1 MSDFRLKVQAE
12 LDATKLEGQINELKN
27 KEIPLKFKA
36 TGLDGLDSKS
46 LKYIDKLKSKDV
58 NVNFNV
64 TGIDSL
70 DRAVDNLKSI
80 SGTKGKKIN
89 IEIGGSKSIEKD
101 ISNYKLL
108 KDLANELSKKKI
120 SLAGL
125 DVSKDGNKIA
135 ELKKQITSL
144 ETEYNKMFQSSKDK
158 LSENQIASLT
168 QVFSKIKNGVS
179 ETKAKMLDMAD
190 APKKVAKAVNQLD
203 VSTFINRIGKTI
215 ETNTKLTDEWIQKLQ
230 ELQLKAAKVTNV
242 DEFSG
247 VKKQY
252 SNFMSE
258 IGKEGLLGLSFADK
272 FKKSFGQIFQF
283 SGIYAGIQNVI
294 FEIPRQIVASVKE
307 IDSAMTNLY
316 KVTDETEARYAEFQK
331 TAANTS
337 KSIGR
342 SMSSYITQVSEW
354 SKLGYTMNQAE
365 TLAKNSSIYANVGEV
380 EDTRAVSDMVTAM
393 KAFNIE
399 ASNSISVVDSLN
411 KLGNNYAVSSADL
424 GEGLSNS
431 ASALAS
437 AGNDINQSL
446 AMITGMT
453 EITQLAGE
461 SGNAL
466 KILSMRLRGYD
477 EETESYTNDVE
488 ELSGK
493 IADLTKTAKT
503 PGGIS
508 LFTDETKTTYKST
521 YQLLKDISDVYDN
534 LTDKNRARLLE
545 VIAGKSRGNQV
556 AALLQAFKSGQVEKA
571 YNDSLNSEGSAQQ
584 EQDRWA
590 KSIEAKIAKFKASFE
605 ALSTNT
611 LDSDIFKFA
620 VDSGTAF
627 VDVLNKI
634 VSVGNGIPTLFAS
647 IAGIK
652 IFKNL
657 D

>member
-12 LDATKLEGQINELKN
+12 LDATKLEGQINELKS

-36 TGLDGLDSKS
+36 EGLEGLDSKS

-168 QVFSKIKNGVS
+168 QAFSKMKNSVS

-215 ETNTKLTDEWIQKLQ
+215 ETNTKLTDEWVQKLQ

-258 IGKEGLLGLSFADK
+258 IGKEGLLG
-272 FKKSFGQIFQF
+272 KSFKDNFKQSFGRIFQF
-283 SGIYAGIQNVI
+283 SGIYAAIQNGI
-294 FEIPRQIVASVKE
+294 FEIPRQVITAVKDINAAQIELAKVSDASG
-307 IDSAMTNLY
+307 SQLSSY
-316 KVTDETEARYAEFQK
+316 WDE
-331 TAANTS
+331 AANS
-337 KSIGR
+337 
-342 SMSSYITQVSEW
+342 
-354 SKLGYTMNQAE
+354 
-365 TLAKNSSIYANVGEV
+365 AKKYGA
-380 EDTRAVSDMVTAM
+380 T
-393 KAFNIE
+393 
-399 ASNSISVVDSLN
+399 
-411 KLGNNYAVSSADL
+411 
-424 GEGLSNS
+424 
-431 ASALAS
+431 
-437 AGNDINQSL
+437 
-446 AMITGMT
+446 
-453 EITQLAGE
+453 
-461 SGNAL
+461 
-466 KILSMRLRGYD
+466 
-477 EETESYTNDVE
+477 
-488 ELSGK
+488 
-493 IADLTKTAKT
+493 
-503 PGGIS
+503 
-508 LFTDETKTTYKST
+508 
-521 YQLLKDISDVYDN
+521 ISDVISSTADWSRLGRILLPYTVKYKWKSSQIGETPEKDN
-534 LTDKNRARLLE
+534 TE
-545 VIAGKSRGNQV
+545 GN
-556 AALLQAFKSGQVEKA
+556 A
-571 YNDSLNSEGSAQQ
+571 
-584 EQDRWA
+584 
-590 KSIEAKIAKFKASFE
+590 
-605 ALSTNT
+605 
-611 LDSDIFKFA
+611 
-620 VDSGTAF
+620 
-627 VDVLNKI
+627 
-634 VSVGNGIPTLFAS
+634 
-647 IAGIK
+647 
-652 IFKNL
+652 
-657 D
+657 

>member
-12 LDATKLEGQINELKN
+12 LDATKLEGQINELKS

-80 SGTKGKKIN
+80 SGAKGKKIN
-89 IEIGGSKSIEKD
+89 IEIGGSKSVEKD

-144 ETEYNKMFQSSKDK
+144 QAEYDKMFQSSKDK

-168 QVFSKIKNGVS
+168 QVFSKIKNSVS

-258 IGKEGLLGLSFADK
+258 IGKEGLLG
-272 FKKSFGQIFQF
+272 KSFKDNFKQSFGRIFQF
-283 SGIYAGIQNVI
+283 SGIYAAIQNGI
-294 FEIPRQIVASVKE
+294 FEIPRQVITAVKDINTAQIELAKVSDASG
-307 IDSAMTNLY
+307 SQLSSY
-316 KVTDETEARYAEFQK
+316 WDE
-331 TAANTS
+331 AANSAKKYGATISDVISSTADWSRLGYNLEDSKLLSDVTTLYQKVGDNMTQETASQSLVSTLQGFNLQASQAESIIDKFNEVSNNFAIGSDGIGEALQRSAASFNASHTSLS
-337 KSIGR
+337 KSI
-342 SMSSYITQVSEW
+342 
-354 SKLGYTMNQAE
+354 
-365 TLAKNSSIYANVGEV
+365 
-380 EDTRAVSDMVTAM
+380 
-393 KAFNIE
+393 
-399 ASNSISVVDSLN
+399 
-411 KLGNNYAVSSADL
+411 
-424 GEGLSNS
+424 
-431 ASALAS
+431 AL
-437 AGNDINQSL
+437 
-446 AMITGMT
+446 ITG
-453 EITQLAGE
+453 
-461 SGNAL
+461 
-466 KILSMRLRGYD
+466 
-477 EETESYTNDVE
+477 
-488 ELSGK
+488 
-493 IADLTKTAKT
+493 
-503 PGGIS
+503 
-508 LFTDETKTTYKST
+508 
-521 YQLLKDISDVYDN
+521 
-534 LTDKNRARLLE
+534 
-545 VIAGKSRGNQV
+545 
-556 AALLQAFKSGQVEKA
+556 
-571 YNDSLNSEGSAQQ
+571 
-584 EQDRWA
+584 
-590 KSIEAKIAKFKASFE
+590 
-605 ALSTNT
+605 TNT
-611 LDSDIFKFA
+611 TLQDPSR
-620 VDSGTAF
+620 
-627 VDVLNKI
+627 
-634 VSVGNGIPTLFAS
+634 VGNMWKTKFYNCLYV
-647 IAGIK
+647 
-652 IFKNL
+652 
-657 D
+657 

>member
-36 TGLDGLDSKS
+36 EGLENLDKKT
-46 LKYIDKLKSKDV
+46 LNYIKKLESKDI

-70 DRAVDNLKSI
+70 NKAVDNLKSI

-89 IEIGGSKSIEKD
+89 IEIGGSKSVEKD

-108 KDLANELSKKKI
+108 KNLADELSKKKI

-125 DVSKDGNKIA
+125 DVSKDGNKIS

-144 ETEYNKMFQSSKDK
+144 QAEYDKMFQSSKDK

-168 QVFSKIKNGVS
+168 QMFSKMKNSIS

-190 APKKVAKAVNQLD
+190 TPKKVAKAVNQLD
-203 VSTFINRIGKTI
+203 VSTFVNKIGKTI

-258 IGKEGLLGLSFADK
+258 IGKEGLLGLSFADR

-283 SGIYAGIQNVI
+283 SGIYAGIQSVI

-316 KVTDETEARYAEFQK
+316 KVTDETEAKYAEFQK
-331 TAANTS
+331 TAASTS

-453 EITQLAGE
+453 EITQSAGE

-466 KILSMRLRGYD
+466 KVLSMRIRGMLILPP
-477 EETESYTNDVE
+477 YTVMYM
-488 ELSGK
+488 LCS
-493 IADLTKTAKT
+493 
-503 PGGIS
+503 
-508 LFTDETKTTYKST
+508 
-521 YQLLKDISDVYDN
+521 
-534 LTDKNRARLLE
+534 
-545 VIAGKSRGNQV
+545 
-556 AALLQAFKSGQVEKA
+556 
-571 YNDSLNSEGSAQQ
+571 
-584 EQDRWA
+584 
-590 KSIEAKIAKFKASFE
+590 
-605 ALSTNT
+605 
-611 LDSDIFKFA
+611 
-620 VDSGTAF
+620 
-627 VDVLNKI
+627 
-634 VSVGNGIPTLFAS
+634 
-647 IAGIK
+647 
-652 IFKNL
+652 
-657 D
+657 

>member
-12 LDATKLEGQINELKN
+12 LDATKLEGQINELKS

-36 TGLDGLDSKS
+36 EGLEGLDSKS

-168 QVFSKIKNGVS
+168 QAFSKMKNSVS

-215 ETNTKLTDEWIQKLQ
+215 ETNTKLTDEWVQKLQ

-258 IGKEGLLGLSFADK
+258 IGKEGLLG
-272 FKKSFGQIFQF
+272 KSFKDNFKQSFGRIFQF
-283 SGIYAGIQNVI
+283 SGIYAAIQNGI
-294 FEIPRQIVASVKE
+294 FEIPRQVITAVKDINAAQIELAKVSDASG
-307 IDSAMTNLY
+307 SQLSSY
-316 KVTDETEARYAEFQK
+316 WDE
-331 TAANTS
+331 AANS
-337 KSIGR
+337 
-342 SMSSYITQVSEW
+342 
-354 SKLGYTMNQAE
+354 
-365 TLAKNSSIYANVGEV
+365 AKKYGA
-380 EDTRAVSDMVTAM
+380 T
-393 KAFNIE
+393 
-399 ASNSISVVDSLN
+399 
-411 KLGNNYAVSSADL
+411 
-424 GEGLSNS
+424 
-431 ASALAS
+431 
-437 AGNDINQSL
+437 
-446 AMITGMT
+446 
-453 EITQLAGE
+453 
-461 SGNAL
+461 
-466 KILSMRLRGYD
+466 
-477 EETESYTNDVE
+477 
-488 ELSGK
+488 
-493 IADLTKTAKT
+493 
-503 PGGIS
+503 
-508 LFTDETKTTYKST
+508 
-521 YQLLKDISDVYDN
+521 ISDVISSTADWS
-534 LTDKNRARLLE
+534 RLGR
-545 VIAGKSRGNQV
+545 I
-556 AALLQAFKSGQVEKA
+556 LLPYTVKYK
-571 YNDSLNSEGSAQQ
+571 
-584 EQDRWA
+584 
-590 KSIEAKIAKFKASFE
+590 
-605 ALSTNT
+605 
-611 LDSDIFKFA
+611 
-620 VDSGTAF
+620 
-627 VDVLNKI
+627 
-634 VSVGNGIPTLFAS
+634 
-647 IAGIK
+647 
-652 IFKNL
+652 
-657 D
+657 